1 MTAILKVDTIQDTSG
16 NNIINESSDTITIG
30 AAGDTVTVPGT
41 EVKSNKL
48 SPASGTALQIGDSG
62 DTITIPS
69 GATITNSGTATNFG
83 GTTAPYC
90 SVYRSSDLALSSA
103 TWTTVV
109 FNSENVDSNNAFNTS
124 TGKFTPQVAGQYF
137 VSINIGTGVTGDN
150 TTENIAC
157 KIMKNTSTV
166 AGSSATRDWN
176 TSGLNYNDK
185 LNTCAI
191 AQLNGSSDYISAQI
205 NITVSSGTPRV
216 EASQASMQI
225 FKMTE

>member
-1 MTAILKVDTIQDTSG
+1 MAIDKIQSES
-16 NNIINESSDTITIG
+16 INL
-30 AAGDTVTVPGT
+30 GDNFAFTGTV
-41 EVKSNKL
+41 
-48 SPASGTALQIGDSG
+48 
-62 DTITIPS
+62 S
-69 GATITNSGTATNFG
+69 GAG
-83 GTTAPYC
+83 GSTAPYC

-150 TTENIAC
+150 TTENIAA
-157 KIMKNTSTV
+157 KIIKNTSTV
-166 AGSSATRDWN
+166 AGAVGTRDWN

-185 LNTCAI
+185 INTCAI
-191 AQLNGSSDYISAQI
+191 VQLNGSSDYITAQI